1 MEKIETTFSID
12 IVVDKKELNIK
23 DIVNSFRYT
32 NKLKKQTTFENV
44 ENFLNEEKEKV
55 KPFLDNDTHIRVC
68 FMINEGASEIGLT
81 KPIIDMFYLESID
94 EFIHYLPLCEQIFN
108 LVKNFPSFKEQKN
121 VQNN

>member
-12 IVVDKKELNIK
+12 IVVDKKELDTK
-23 DIVNSFRYT
+23 DILNSFKYI
-32 NKLKKQTTFENV
+32 NKLEEQTTFENV

-55 KPFLDNDTHIRVC
+55 KPFLDNDTRARVC
-68 FMINEGASEIGLT
+68 FMIEEGASEIGLT
-81 KPIIDMFYLESID
+81 KPIIDMFCLESID
-94 EFIHYLPLCEQIFN
+94 EFIHYLPLCEQMFN